1 MERGEA
7 VGSGSGWGY
16 GRVAWARFWVFEC
29 LVGGSSPPVP
39 TVRDASSS
47 LFDGRISVFALF
59 AHVLVWFLW
68 CCSLPGVPVEPKLLP
83 FPFDTEQPF
92 EYNVRRCPTL
102 EETYAYGLHTEID
115 VGVPINLVDPAVY
128 EPPKAGAPLHD
139 LDKYITNPSFGTAV
153 SLKRLPGLVLFAVAR
168 AAVARAAVRYHWL
181 LLAA

>member
-1 MERGEA
+1 
-7 VGSGSGWGY
+7 
-16 GRVAWARFWVFEC
+16 
-29 LVGGSSPPVP
+29 
-39 TVRDASSS
+39 
-47 LFDGRISVFALF
+47 
-59 AHVLVWFLW
+59 
-68 CCSLPGVPVEPKLLP
+68 VEPKLLP

-153 SLKRLPGLVLFAVAR
+153 SLKRLPGLVLFAVVGLPLLGLPLLGLLCATTGCS
-168 AAVARAAVRYHWL
+168 WL
-181 LLAA
+181 LDGSFPLARSAVTLVVPNPAVVAFCCWLGGQCRT